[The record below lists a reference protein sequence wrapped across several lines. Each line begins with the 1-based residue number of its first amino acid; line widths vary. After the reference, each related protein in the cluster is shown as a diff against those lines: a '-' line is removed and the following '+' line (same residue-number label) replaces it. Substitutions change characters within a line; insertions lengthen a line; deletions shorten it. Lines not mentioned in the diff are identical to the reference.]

1 MQPNLQEIINLRMAG
16 FISRAA
22 AYLMSKLGELN
33 PNTAAK
39 LGSGA
44 LEVVDAEVI
53 HTFGVATGGSGGVYA
68 VLDNSQTTINREIGV
83 SDFDKGRLDEDSY
96 LSVNRVIL
104 DYGGIAASYNSKNKV
119 FSPAK
124 YDVAGAARFPAEVL
138 NGRLRVFA
146 NNKPLFEMPVDGCV
160 LNGREF
166 QGKEDLRELEIPK
179 IIPGGTDIRIELI
192 TPGGTAISGTA
203 SNSHHFKL
211 RFQGAITK
219 AAPGK

>member
-1 MQPNLQEIINLRMAG
+1 MNLQEIINLRMAG

-22 AYLMSKLGELN
+22 AYLMTKLGTLN

-39 LGSGA
+39 LQSGA
-44 LEVVDAEVI
+44 LEVVDAEII
-53 HTFGVATGGSGGVYA
+53 HTFGIATGGTGGVFA
-68 VLDNSQTTINREIGV
+68 VLDNSQTTINREIGI

-96 LSVNRVIL
+96 LAVNRVTL
-104 DYGGIAASYNSKNKV
+104 DYGGIAATYNAKNKV

-138 NGRLRVFA
+138 NARLRVYA
-146 NNKPLFEMPVDGCV
+146 NNKPLFELPVDSIV

-166 QGKEDLRELEIPK
+166 QGKEDLREMDIPK

-203 SNSHHFKL
+203 SQTHHFKL
-211 RFQGAITK
+211 RFQGAVTK
-219 AAPGK
+219 AAPGN